1 MKAVFYF
8 FLALILPSCAS
19 RVAPSGGAPDKSP
32 PKIASVNPASGST
45 QFSSDRLEVTFD
57 EFIALKDGGSG
68 ILISPPLK
76 TPPEAI
82 LKGKTLQLRF
92 KENFLEN
99 TTYTLTLGP
108 SVTDIT
114 ESNPL
119 EETQLVFSTGPQL
132 DTLKFTG
139 RVENAYTNL
148 APKSAVVALYEAFHD
163 SVPQNQLPRYF
174 ARTTASGSF
183 TINNVKAGKY
193 RMLAFEDANS
203 DMKLSLPDETVAFA
217 ADTIRIDSGTL
228 SNGTLRLFKNKPN
241 RQRLVRSKFDAP
253 GRITLKYAFAP
264 EKLEFESVGSTDIA
278 KLLNTS
284 NSQSDSITLWYNAK
298 GIDSLKF
305 IAKAFSGDSLHRD
318 TVSFATKKS
327 GSIAGKGKNKKTAA
341 ADTSI
346 QITLNAFQNKL
357 VAGDSLKLRFSAPLA
372 DTVVGKIVCIY
383 NNDTLR
389 LSPIVDQGEKM
400 QRVYV
405 LPKPNQNFTLKI
417 ERGIFT
423 DIFGRGCDSLRQSI
437 SYYTED
443 DLGNLDF
450 IFRND
455 SVNGFV
461 GVFQLLD
468 KGGTVLKSQKVS
480 TTETLQFKSL
490 SPGEYSV
497 CLIGDNDG
505 NTQWT
510 SGDFATRKQPERM
523 YYFAEKFTVRAG
535 WDLELEWEPL
545 QTSNRKKNLK

>member
-1 MKAVFYF
+1 MKAFVFSIVVAFMY
-8 FLALILPSCAS
+8 SCAS

-32 PKIASVNPASGST
+32 PKIVSVNPASGST
-45 QFSSDRLEVTFD
+45 QFNSDRIEITFD

-76 TPPEAI
+76 TQPEAI

-92 KENFLEN
+92 KEKFVEN
-99 TTYTLTLGP
+99 TTYTLTLGA

-139 RVENAYTNL
+139 RVENSFTKS

-163 SVPQNQLPRYF
+163 SVPRNQLPRYF

-183 TINNVKAGKY
+183 TISNVKAGQY
-193 RMLAFEDANS
+193 RLLAFEDANS
-203 DMKLSLPDETVAFA
+203 DMKLNLPDESLAFT

-228 SNGTLRLFKNKPN
+228 SIGTLRLFKNKPN
-241 RQRLVRSKFDAP
+241 RQRLVRSTFDTP

-264 EKLEFESVGSTDIA
+264 EKLEFESDGSMDIA

-284 NSQSDSITLWYNAK
+284 KSHNDSITLWYNAK

-305 IAKAFSGDSLHRD
+305 VAKAISGDSLHRD
-318 TVSFATKKS
+318 TVFLATKKAGAS
-327 GSIAGKGKNKKTAA
+327 AGKGKNKKTAV
-341 ADTSI
+341 ADTSV
-346 QITLNAFQNKL
+346 QISLNTFQNKL
-357 VAGDSLKLRFSAPLA
+357 IAGDSLKLRFSAPLA

-389 LSPIVDQGEKM
+389 LSSIVEPGEKM
-400 QRVYV
+400 QRVYGI
-405 LPKPNQNFTLKI
+405 PKSIQNFTLRI
-417 ERGIFT
+417 EKGTFT
-423 DIFGRGCDSLRQSI
+423 DIFGRSCDSLRQSI
-437 SYYTED
+437 SYFAED

-455 SVNGFV
+455 SLIGFK
-461 GVFQLLD
+461 GIFELLD
-468 KGGTVLKSQKVS
+468 KSGTVIKSRKVS
-480 TTETLQFKSL
+480 LTETLSFKSL
-490 SPGEYSV
+490 LPGEYSV
-497 CLIGDNDG
+497 RLIGDTDG
-505 NTQWT
+505 NNQWT
-510 SGDFATRKQPERM
+510 NGDFSSRKQPERM
-523 YYFAEKFTVRAG
+523 FYFTEKFTVRAG
-535 WDLELEWEPL
+535 WDLELEWESF
-545 QTSNRKKNLK
+545 QSSNSKKNLK

>member
-1 MKAVFYF
+1 MKAVIYF
-8 FLALILPSCAS
+8 FLALLLTSCAS

-32 PKIASVNPASGST
+32 PKIVSVNPASGST
-45 QFSSDRLEVTFD
+45 QFSSDRLEITFD

-99 TTYTLTLGP
+99 TTYTLTLGA

-139 RVENAYTNL
+139 RIENAYTNL
-148 APKSAVVALYEAFHD
+148 APKSAVVALYEAFHN

-217 ADTIRIDSGTL
+217 ADTIQIDSGTL
-228 SNGTLRLFKNKPN
+228 SIGTLRLFKNKPN

-264 EKLEFESVGSTDIA
+264 EKLEFESAGSMDIA

-284 NSQSDSITLWYNAK
+284 KSQSDSITLWYNAK
-298 GIDSLKF
+298 GIDSLQF

-318 TVSFATKKS
+318 TVFFATKKS
-327 GSIAGKGKNKKTAA
+327 GSIAGKGRSKKTAA

-346 QITLNAFQNKL
+346 QITLNTFQNKL
-357 VAGDSLKLRFSAPLA
+357 IAGDSLKLRFSAPLA

-383 NNDTLR
+383 NNDTLQ

-423 DIFGRGCDSLRQSI
+423 DIFGRGCDSLRQNI
-437 SYYTED
+437 SYFTED

-461 GVFQLLD
+461 GVLQLRD
-468 KGGTVLKSQKVS
+468 KSGTVLKSQKVS

-497 CLIGDNDG
+497 CLIEDNDG